1 MNKKPLTTSK
11 TTLPKKPEKKKE
23 RPVLSEEE
31 IRELRE
37 TFDLFDEDKSG
48 TIDPE
53 EIKKAL
59 DNLGLEK
66 RNPIVYRMISDLQSL
81 KGEIDF
87 DTFIDT
93 ITDRLGHTQN
103 QEGLQKLFA
112 LYDTDGT
119 GSIDFQKLRAVAKEL
134 GETMNDEEIREMM
147 HHIHVLNRTENK
159 EEISFQEF
167 YEIVSK
173 QVY

>member
-11 TTLPKKPEKKKE
+11 ATLPKKPEKKKE

-31 IRELRE
+31 INELKE

-93 ITDRLGHTQN
+93 ITDRLGHTQS

-134 GETMNDEEIREMM
+134 GETMNDEEIKEMM

-173 QVY
+173 KVY